1 MLPATSEPRAKT
13 DRRETRGE
21 KKREKKKKTGGKKGR
36 EREREGW
43 KGEWDRPV
51 YAFPTIF
58 RFWNHRRVHNSPR
71 IPASKSMHGKLRA
84 AQPSKSAVQR

>member
-21 KKREKKKKTGGKKGR
+21 KKKKKKKQEEKKG